1 MTIKKCARH
10 CKGFKYMGVQVSNIV
25 QCNDIAV
32 TSVSFTF
39 EYINLSQRRFNN
51 ETKDCIAVGAV

>member
-25 QCNDIAV
+25 QCNEMAI
-32 TSVSFTF
+32 TSVS
-39 EYINLSQRRFNN
+39 NN
-51 ETKDCIAVGAV
+51 NKHLKKLIDL